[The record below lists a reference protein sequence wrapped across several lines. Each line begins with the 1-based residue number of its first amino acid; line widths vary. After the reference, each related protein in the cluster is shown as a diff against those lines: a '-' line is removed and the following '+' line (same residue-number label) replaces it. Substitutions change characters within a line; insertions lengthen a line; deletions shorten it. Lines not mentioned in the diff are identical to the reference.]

1 MAVPASSEPF
11 DSFKYG
17 PVMEEDSFAQVWL
30 DSHGRYFGSYIGGSW
45 DKVDAGVE
53 TGHRIY
59 DRNSERFLARVAFS
73 EPGTLKAALDAAHRA
88 VETWNGAG
96 VVSRADHLRRLAKE
110 VERSGSLL
118 AVLDSL
124 ENGYAVKAAQGEVQN
139 LREILSN
146 FAIHLSL
153 TSSEFKDWQ
162 GHGVVVVVVG
172 TCPLV
177 HLYKLVCPALAAG
190 NAVVLWSLHGAWLST
205 ALFAELCSAAGL
217 PAGVLSL
224 LPGMDGVGADVF
236 EKLLAQPGVSA
247 VFCDETTKEVREA
260 AANVRGPPVWSLPC
274 LTHPSILVLDGA
286 DVHAAADTAI
296 RAAWMSQQACGA
308 TIIALDS
315 LAPLLESRITSRLA
329 LLRLGLPLDKNVDW
343 SGSALAS
350 EQGAAVKEALDMAV
364 AEGAKM
370 SQAPV
375 PMEFAQKDWVP
386 PTLLSNVDTSCP
398 VVSHPVR
405 GPVLLLL
412 SARTAREA
420 TALARRGCPVSVWGD
435 DHGLLLEVARGLR
448 ANTVW
453 INGFDWQNIS
463 DEELVCSAFLR
474 PASQPQ
480 PSVGS
485 SSDVLPTLDQPPK
498 RLPSASGQPD
508 RQFDLF
514 WGGAWRK
521 PEGGGWRP
529 LLKSGGPLVA
539 QGGRKDIRNA
549 VEAAVKAFSG
559 WAAAYPSVR
568 VRVLDRLAR
577 SLASNSV
584 SLSAALAEHKDPQ
597 LGATVLQ
604 EARRDMEEAEAF
616 VRNWASIIK
625 TLHGRSRDLGSLLT
639 LTLRE
644 PFGVLA
650 VVSLSESSFL
660 SALVALVTA
669 ISLGNTVVLVPN
681 EHNPLP
687 VLLFCQSCM
696 DVRRAAC
703 GPKHIWSGVEC
714 PWAWTPDTRLSH
726 TRLLHHASRTKTV
739 VLPCGGFF
747 GN

>member
-1 MAVPASSEPF
+1 MPILPF
-11 DSFKYG
+11 PHVCLG
-17 PVMEEDSFAQVWL
+17 
-30 DSHGRYFGSYIGGSW
+30 
-45 DKVDAGVE
+45 AGK
-53 TGHRIY
+53 
-59 DRNSERFLARVAFS
+59 FLARVAFS
-73 EPGTLKAALDAAHRA
+73 EPRSLEAALDVAHEA
-88 VETWNGAG
+88 IKTWNGAG

-124 ENGYAVKAAQGEVQN
+124 ENAYAVKSVQGEVQN
-139 LREILSN
+139 LREVLSN
-146 FAIHLSL
+146 LAIRLRL

-172 TCPLV
+172 NCPLV

-190 NAVVLWSLHGAWLST
+190 NAVVLWALHGAWLLT

-236 EKLLAQPGVSA
+236 RKLLAQPGVSA
-247 VFCDETTKEVREA
+247 VFCDESNKEVREA
-260 AANVRGPPVWSLPC
+260 AANARGPAVWTLPC

-308 TIIALDS
+308 TIIALAS

-329 LLRLGLPLDKNVDW
+329 CLRLGLPLDKNVDW
-343 SGSALAS
+343 SGSVLSS
-350 EQGAAVKEALDMAV
+350 EQGVEVKEALDLAV

-420 TALARRGCPVSVWGD
+420 RALARRSGPASVWGE
-435 DHGLLLEVARGLR
+435 DHALLLEVARGLR
-448 ANTVW
+448 ADTVW
-453 INGFDWQNIS
+453 INGFDWQNITE
-463 DEELVCSAFLR
+463 EELVCSAFLR

-480 PSVGS
+480 PSAGS
-485 SSDVLPTLDQPPK
+485 GSDVLATLDQPSK
-498 RLPSASGQPD
+498 RLPPTSGQPD
-508 RQFDLF
+508 RPFDLF

-568 VRVLDRLAR
+568 VRVLDRLAQ
-577 SLASNSV
+577 SFTSNLV
-584 SLSAALAEHKDPQ
+584 SLSAALAEHRDPQ
-597 LGATVLQ
+597 LGATALQ
-604 EARRDMEEAEAF
+604 EARSDIVEAEAF
-616 VRNWASIIK
+616 VRSWTAVVK
-625 TLHGRSRDLGSLLT
+625 TLHGRSRDLGSSLT

-687 VLLFCQSCM
+687 VLQFCQLLGSLDIPPGIINVITGPCQSLALQLAQHHAVDALWYCGSLESCV
-696 DVRRAAC
+696 DVRRASAC
-703 GPKHIWSGVEC
+703 SPKHVWSGEEC
-714 PWAWTPDTRLSH
+714 PWAWMPEARWSH
-726 TRLLHHASRTKTV
+726 AQLLHHASRTKTI

-747 GN
+747 GS